1 MTNKI
6 IVDTSIIVG
15 TYDEQD
21 CWYKQAKEL
30 MEKFKELS
38 LDLVLLDCVANETF
52 TVLARRLHERKNQK
66 LLAPTLKRVK
76 SAFSKDKITMA
87 YTLLEN
93 NYEEVIDT
101 VIAHNGKLN
110 FHDALIVTFALKHK
124 ISLVASFDKDFDDI
138 HGITRIFK
146 PGNI

>member
-21 CWYKQAKEL
+21 CWHKQAKEL

-52 TVLARRLHERKNQK
+52 TTPS
-66 LLAPTLKRVK
+66 LL
-76 SAFSKDKITMA
+76 
-87 YTLLEN
+87 LLP
-93 NYEEVIDT
+93 
-101 VIAHNGKLN
+101 LN
-110 FHDALIVTFALKHK
+110 IRFL
-124 ISLVASFDKDFDDI
+124 
-138 HGITRIFK
+138 
-146 PGNI
+146 